1 MERRKR
7 ISRRAAPATDTE
19 SYLNRQSKGVQAELR
34 ALHYLQQQGL
44 KTIQRNY
51 SCRRGEIDL
60 IMQDGSTQ
68 VFVEVRY
75 RSNPNFGSAAE
86 SVTPAKQQRV
96 IAAAQHYLLSV
107 CQDGIP
113 SCRFDVVAVCGN
125 KQQNIEWIKDAFQL
139 SM

>member
-1 MERRKR
+1 MERSNKT
-7 ISRRAAPATDTE
+7 SRRTVPKTDSE
-19 SYLNRQSKGVQAELR
+19 ADVSRRDKGEQAELR
-34 ALHYLQQQGL
+34 ALDFLQQRGL
-44 KTIQRNY
+44 ITIQRNY

-60 IMQDGSTQ
+60 VMQDGSTH

-86 SVTPAKQQRV
+86 SITPAKQQRV
-96 IAAAQHYLLSV
+96 IAAAQHYLLSA
-107 CQDGIP
+107 CKEGFP